1 MVGCHARSVYG
12 PGVMNAE
19 RIAEMLAA
27 DPFAALL
34 GVDLVSVG
42 ADRLTVAMPVERR
55 HVNFLEV
62 CHGGATF
69 SLADVAFSLASNQAG
84 PRAVAVDTH
93 LVLTGAARLGD
104 HLTAE
109 AIEVTRGRTLGT
121 YRVTVTRGDGKTV
134 GLFTGTV
141 HISS

>member
-1 MVGCHARSVYG
+1 
-12 PGVMNAE
+12 MNAE

-27 DPFAALL
+27 DPYAALL

-42 ADRLTVAMPVERR
+42 ADRLAVAMPVERR